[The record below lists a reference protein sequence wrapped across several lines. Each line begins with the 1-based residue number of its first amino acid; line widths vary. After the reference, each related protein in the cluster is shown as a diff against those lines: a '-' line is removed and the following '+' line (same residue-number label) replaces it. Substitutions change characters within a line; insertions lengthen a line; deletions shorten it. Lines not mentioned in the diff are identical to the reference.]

1 MDLVVDL
8 KAQAATIERLRAV
21 RPIDQFAREHL
32 YAVLRG
38 EADYDLPMIK
48 VAMDLVDFE
57 LPKNAVVANIHSP
70 DNLKERCLR
79 QLSVVR
85 CLKKARRAGGPDDVA
100 KVINGG
106 GEEPSPDHAPHGHVC

>member
-1 MDLVVDL
+1 MSEYLCTAGPGDRPFEERHEQFPV
-8 KAQAATIERLRAV
+8 AAMVEGTFSYRA
-21 RPIDQFAREHL
+21 H
-32 YAVLRG
+32 
-38 EADYDLPMIK
+38 K

-57 LPKNAVVANIHSP
+57 LPKKAVVANIHSP